1 MITYTSIGLK
11 DYVDASVSP
20 EESIVLR
27 YCKSFSPKIDIQLL
41 ESVSIR
47 EGCLIVGPVEY
58 CGVNIF
64 VLDMASYMADGNFKS
79 SVACTSIARC
89 LEQGAHGLVTCS
101 SGNTASAVARYTKE
115 HNLKTHIFMPKTSAY
130 KFDFSL
136 LKEGIHEV
144 EILDKPEWEI
154 NSAAREFARS
164 NSLPFVPSNE
174 HQLEANSCRT
184 LFVLEYMLETGTS
197 FHWVSQAVSGGHG
210 PAGFYK
216 KLYSLMKEGLEL
228 DSVPGFIGVQQ
239 AGVCPMYN
247 AWSNGRSHLAEED
260 INPYLGNVLEPT
272 LYSTRPEINYRYLH
286 GVISDNG
293 GAFYRIDRSE
303 YQRLEEDILCIILE
317 LGIKLKIK
325 KIDKQPAIMEKAGIL
340 SGMGVLK
347 AIEDQIIKPGENV
360 LLTFTGT
367 TELLPSESGRLIS
380 R

>member
-11 DYVDASVSP
+11 DYVDSSVSP

-41 ESVSIR
+41 KSVSIR
-47 EGCLIVGPVEY
+47 EGCRIVGPVDC

-89 LEQGAHGLVTCS
+89 LEQGAKGLVTCS
-101 SGNTASAVARYTKE
+101 SGNTASAIARYSKN
-115 HNLKTHIFMPKTSAY
+115 HQLKTYIFMPRISAY

-154 NSAAREFARS
+154 NAAAREFARS

-174 HQLEANSCRT
+174 YQLEANSCRT
-184 LFVLEYMLETGTS
+184 LFVLEYMLENDTA
-197 FHWVSQAVSGGHG
+197 FQWVSQAVSGGHG

-247 AWSNGRSHLAEED
+247 AWSNDRSHLAEED
-260 INPYLGNVLEPT
+260 INLHPDNILEPT
-272 LYSTRPEINYRYLH
+272 LYSTRPENNYRYLH
-286 GVISDNG
+286 GIISDNG
-293 GAFYRIDRSE
+293 GAFYCIDQSD
-303 YQRLEEDILCIILE
+303 YQRLEEDILDIILE
-317 LGIKLKIK
+317 LGIKPKIK
-325 KIDKQPAIMEKAGIL
+325 KIGNQSAIMEKAGIL
-340 SGMGVLK
+340 NGMGILK
-347 AIEDQIIKPGENV
+347 AIEDRIIKPGENV

-367 TELLPSESGRLIS
+367 TENPDY
-380 R
+380 